1 MLDHQSANGLLAV
14 ASPVIG
20 GFLTRKGLKREDV
33 YTVASMSLDF
43 VHLLMGIPF
52 GKLTQLIMEIHHF

>member
-20 GFLTRKGLKREDV
+20 GFLTQKGLKREDV

-52 GKLTQLIMEIHHF
+52 GKLT